1 MTQHQIKNAIHS
13 YELNAQKFHQAF
25 LDFDFQGFLKN
36 AAQVLAFPF
45 YDTRASF
52 FPLDVS
58 EATSFSHLVQMNT
71 LYEKLIGN
79 CCAGKYDTS
88 TLSDMLDQ
96 YEAIPEKFRNLLDCW
111 CPNRQE
117 VSIIKKAI
125 EDSTYLQVLG
135 VERLMQYKTAYVDAM
150 LAKLLPKLTSSE
162 IQSAV
167 GTNVLTESKIRILK
181 SRGLIKDEEACRA
194 VYDALGIEV
203 PIRIEKTIKT
213 AGVTYK
219 TKQGESR
226 QTLLQQLENQGNVS
240 LYLETSIF
248 QEPGCAPVNNIRV
261 MWDGKD
267 IASFPQTVTDEIL
280 ATCESPSL
288 TITDYKVT
296 GGYSANAS
304 RGLQVSFVATGLK
317 KDTEEETFSDEE
329 ELLLKNNPM
338 NI

>member
-1 MTQHQIKNAIHS
+1 MTQYQIKNTIDS
-13 YELNAQKFHQAF
+13 YKLNAQKFHQAF

-45 YDTRASF
+45 YDARASF
-52 FPLDVS
+52 LPLDVP
-58 EATSFSHLVQMNT
+58 EATSLDNLIKLNSM
-71 LYEKLIGN
+71 YEKLINN
-79 CCAGKYDTS
+79 CCIGKYDTS
-88 TLSDMLDQ
+88 SLSEMLDH
-96 YEAIPEKFRNLLDCW
+96 YESIPEKYRNLLDCW

-117 VSIIKKAI
+117 ISLMKKTI

-150 LAKLLPKLTSSE
+150 LAKLLPKLTSTE

-167 GTNVLTESKIRILK
+167 GTNVLTEGKIRTLK
-181 SRGLIKDEEACRA
+181 SRGLIENEEACRA

-219 TKQGESR
+219 TEQGESR
-226 QTLLQQLENQGNVS
+226 QTLLHQLENESKIS
-240 LYLETSIF
+240 LYLETYIF
-248 QEPGCAPVNNIRV
+248 QKAGNAPINAIRV

-267 IASFPQTVTDEIL
+267 IASIPQTVVDEIF
-280 ATCESPSL
+280 AVCESPSL
-288 TITDYKVT
+288 TVTDYKVI

-304 RGLQVSFVATGLK
+304 RGLQISFTATGMK
-317 KDTEEETFSDEE
+317 KEVEDVSDDEE
-329 ELLLKNNPM
+329 ALLLRNNPL
-338 NI
+338 NV